1 MQSMVIK
8 AVIFDFGGVIVP
20 GSPSGDDPSNPYSLI
35 EDEFGLDRGALFKAI
50 WLENAGWLRL
60 RVGEGSEAEWMAVA
74 RTQLTAIAG
83 SERAEQ
89 LMLRAE
95 ALRPQGS
102 AISGRTP
109 EFNPGVVPLIE
120 RLRGHV
126 RLGVLSNAA
135 PGLEDE
141 LRDHYGIAH
150 LFDDIINSATVHV
163 AKPDPRIFR
172 LAAERH
178 GLAPAECF
186 FIDDLPWNIEAARA
200 EGLVAHQFEGINR
213 LLGALRSAGVAAA

>member
-1 MQSMVIK
+1 MVIK

-20 GSPSGDDPSNPYSLI
+20 GSPWGDDPNNPYSLI
-35 EDEFGLDRGALFKAI
+35 EDEFGLDRGALFEAI
-50 WLENAGWLRL
+50 WLENEGWLRL
-60 RVGEGSEAEWMAVA
+60 RVGEGSEAEWMAAA
-74 RTQLTAIAG
+74 RAKLTAIAG
-83 SERAEQ
+83 PGRAEQ
-89 LMLRAE
+89 LMLRSE

-102 AISGRTP
+102 AITGRAP
-109 EFNPGVVPLIE
+109 EFNRGVVPLIE

-135 PGLEDE
+135 PGLEGE

-150 LFDDIINSATVHV
+150 LFDDIINSATVHL

-178 GLAPAECF
+178 GLPPGECF
-186 FIDDLPWNIEAARA
+186 FIDDLPWNIEAASA
-200 EGLVAHQFEGINR
+200 EGLIAHLFEGTDG
-213 LLGALRSAGVAAA
+213 LVGALRAAGVGAA